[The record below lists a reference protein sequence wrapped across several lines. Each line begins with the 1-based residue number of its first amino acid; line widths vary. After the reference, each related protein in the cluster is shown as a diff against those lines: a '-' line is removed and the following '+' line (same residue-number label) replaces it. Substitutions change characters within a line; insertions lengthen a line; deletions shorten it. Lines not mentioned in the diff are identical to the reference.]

1 MLNENGG
8 SRTDTVIK
16 LVLILFISLLSFSV
30 GTFVGKQ
37 VSDSDHRRAQLEGE
51 FSDVAQTENDMGSDI
66 SMAGDTSSGKLSDDE
81 IASLTEEFLSSES
94 PEEVAVDRTVA
105 SAPDAHEEEAAAPA
119 GGYKKYSG
127 SPKPSEPKPEP
138 APSTTPAPEAK
149 ANVSPTPAPTPHKA
163 AAQPHSPSPQS
174 MRVAQGHAPAPEV
187 KEPRKPMSVLPSVA
201 SSAIGKYTV
210 QVASYPSENEA
221 QVHAARLKDG
231 GWNAFYVPAE
241 VQGKTWYRV
250 SVGLFTTAK
259 SANEFKSE
267 FLKEAKLKTAIVQKI
282 IQ

>member
-37 VSDSDHRRAQLEGE
+37 FSDNDHRQAQLEGE
-51 FSDVAQTENDMGSDI
+51 FRGIAQMDNDMGSDNP
-66 SMAGDTSSGKLSDDE
+66 MAEDTSSGKLSDDE
-81 IASLTEEFLSSES
+81 IASLTEEFLNSES
-94 PEEVAVDRTVA
+94 PEEVTAERAVA
-105 SAPDAHEEEAAAPA
+105 SAPEAHEEKPEAPV
-119 GGYKKYSG
+119 GGYKKYSA

-138 APSTTPAPEAK
+138 EVPSAAPAPAATPAPA
-149 ANVSPTPAPTPHKA
+149 PAPHKT
-163 AAQPHSPSPQS
+163 AAQPHSPSPAS
-174 MRVAQGHAPAPEV
+174 VRVAQGQAPAPEV

-210 QVASYPSENEA
+210 QVASYPSESEA